1 MNLVVIATIMA
12 RPDAVTD
19 LRQALGTLVQAT
31 RQEPGCLRYDLLQN
45 RENPVHFVMNET
57 WEDEA
62 ALTAHQQTVHLR
74 DYAGYAAPLLAEP
87 MSVLVFR
94 TLC

>member
-19 LRQALGTLVQAT
+19 LRRALDTLVQAT

-45 RENPVHFVMNET
+45 RENPAHFVMNET

-62 ALTAHQQTVHLR
+62 TFTAHQQTVHLR
-74 DYAGYAAPLLAEP
+74 DYARQAAPLLAET